1 MPLKLP
7 SFKKKVLSIDFGGD
21 EVKIVEGQVLNKS
34 ININKA
40 FTVELPKDVY
50 RDGEILEENTLT
62 KLIKDSLKENKV
74 RTELAHGVVNS
85 SKIITRNIALPK
97 VPEKDIPSLIEYQ
110 LDELLPVNP
119 DDFVIG
125 HLIIG
130 NKIEDEVEK
139 MDILLVGIPRKMV
152 LDHLDLMK
160 SIGLKPVVLDHQ
172 GNSMA
177 KLLDFNSYINDF
189 YNTRDMTIA
198 SIDLGYY
205 KSKLSIIK
213 NGKVLVTRVLDTG
226 ANTIIDSLE
235 SIFDYTLEER
245 KEKLFQIEDI
255 SHDSDEYTY
264 YSRLVNVART
274 VIENLLEELGMIFRF
289 YTTRE
294 RGNTINYIVLQGSLS
309 NINGMENLFSNYF
322 NIPAIKLQNL
332 DNVKISQDIS
342 IFSNAVGGLIRIAE
356 V

>member
-1 MPLKLP
+1 
-7 SFKKKVLSIDFGGD
+7 
-21 EVKIVEGQVLNKS
+21 
-34 ININKA
+34 
-40 FTVELPKDVY
+40 
-50 RDGEILEENTLT
+50 
-62 KLIKDSLKENKV
+62 
-74 RTELAHGVVNS
+74 
-85 SKIITRNIALPK
+85 
-97 VPEKDIPSLIEYQ
+97 
-110 LDELLPVNP
+110 
-119 DDFVIG
+119 
-125 HLIIG
+125 
-130 NKIEDEVEK
+130 
-139 MDILLVGIPRKMV
+139 
-152 LDHLDLMK
+152 MK